1 MSEAYIIAAK
11 RTPVAPRGGRLSRVE
26 AWQLG
31 AETIRAVL
39 DDAGMQGNLVDA
51 VIMGNALYG
60 GGNPARMA
68 ALEAG
73 LPETVPALT
82 VDTQCCSG
90 LDAIALAAS
99 RISAGEADVI
109 LAGGLESYSRAP
121 IRQRRP
127 LDEGDIPE
135 SYERPP
141 FSPWPS
147 RDPDM
152 LASAAALAAARGIE
166 RSGQE
171 AYAVESH
178 RRAGLDAYAAEEL
191 VLVAGLDRDAFTRA
205 MTLKTCA
212 RLPVL
217 AGDATCGLT
226 AATTAVEADAAAV
239 VLVVSERVRAT
250 LKNRGTA
257 VAISGSASVG
267 GNPEMPALSPITAI
281 DKVCHDGEWA
291 ADDFESIEMMEAFA
305 VQAMV
310 CIDGAGLDPSRVN
323 ARGGALARG
332 HPIGA
337 SGAILA
343 VRLWHDLV
351 RRDEP
356 GRGLAAIAAAG
367 GLGSAM
373 VLRRE
378 DTR

>member
-1 MSEAYIIAAK
+1 MSGAYIIAAK
-11 RTPVAPRGGRLSRVE
+11 RTPVAPRGGGLARVE

-39 DDAGMQGNLVDA
+39 DDAGMQGNAVDT

-73 LPETVPALT
+73 LPETVPALS

-99 RISAGEADVI
+99 RISAGDSDVI

-127 LDEGDIPE
+127 LDDRDTPE
-135 SYERPP
+135 MYERPP

-152 LASAAALAAARGIE
+152 LVSAATLAAARGIS
-166 RSGQE
+166 RSDQE

-178 RRAGLDAYAAEEL
+178 RRAAADDHAAAEL
-191 VLVAGLDRDAFTRA
+191 VSVAGVDRDAFTRA

-217 AGDATCGLT
+217 AGSATCGLT

-250 LKNRGTA
+250 LTDTGRA

-267 GNPEMPALSPITAI
+267 GNPETPALAPITAI
-281 DKVCHDGEWA
+281 EKVCRDGGWA
-291 ADDFESIEMMEAFA
+291 TDDFACVEMMEAFA
-305 VQAMV
+305 VQAMA

-323 ARGGALARG
+323 LRGGALARG

-351 RRDEP
+351 RRREP
-356 GRGLAAIAAAG
+356 GLGLAAIAAAG

-373 VLRRE
+373 VLSRE
-378 DTR
+378 HT